1 MRKLSENEKN
11 TNEVARKTK
20 RYINGVRKFIERNN
34 DGEVPIE
41 LECSLECLEEY
52 YRLFLQMSKEIAK
65 LPSIMVFQNGNQT
78 MHPLLHARDN
88 VVTKL
93 DILMK
98 GLGVTLKEQVKMK
111 VMDVGA
117 SEQNPLEKFL
127 SQKEV
132 R

>member
-20 RYINGVRKFIERNN
+20 RYINGVRKFIERAN

-65 LPSIMVFQNGNQT
+65 LPSIMITVNGNQA

-98 GLGVTLKEQVKMK
+98 GLGVTLKEQARLK
-111 VMDVGA
+111 VIDVSKA
-117 SEQNPLEKFL
+117 ETNPLDEWMKA
-127 SQKEV
+127 EV